1 MKFRLRFRH
10 VVRLAGGL
18 VVLLL
23 AGALVAWYVS
33 PEVRYVARAAV
44 EEAGILWRRRP
55 IERVV
60 ADPATP
66 PATRGKLELVRAARS
81 FAADSLGLL
90 AGESFTTYATVARDT
105 LVLVLSASRSD
116 RLAEKRWVYPI
127 VGSVPYKGFFSF
139 DAALREARELE
150 REGMDTYLRVADA
163 FSTLGWF
170 NDPLL
175 STVMDE
181 DSVDLAATVIHEL
194 LHNTLFV
201 PGHVDFNE
209 SFATFVGYRGAE
221 RLFQSRG
228 DTRLAARA
236 AARWR
241 DQLRLG
247 RFYAQLLAELE
258 AIYAP
263 GLSGPLVREQ
273 RQRVFREAAAQL
285 RGPTGRAL
293 ETIDGA
299 RFAEQPI
306 NNAVIIAR
314 RLYLTNL
321 DRFDALYGRLGRDLR
336 GVVAA
341 VKEHTA
347 SGGNPWEVLA
357 AR

>member
-1 MKFRLRFRH
+1 MKYRFRWRH
-10 VVRLAGGL
+10 VWRAAGILA
-18 VVLLL
+18 VL
-23 AGALVAWYVS
+23 AVAASLVAWYVS
-33 PEVRYVARAAV
+33 PDVRYVARAAV

-55 IERVV
+55 IVDVV

-66 PATRGKLELVRAARS
+66 PVTRGKLELVRAARG

-90 AGESFTTYATVARDT
+90 AGESFTTYATIARDT

-116 RLAEKRWVYPI
+116 RLAEKRWIYPI

-150 REGMDTYLRVADA
+150 REGMDTYLRTADA

-175 STVMDE
+175 STMMDE
-181 DSVDLAATVIHEL
+181 DSIDLAATVIHEL
-194 LHNTLFV
+194 VHNTLFV

-209 SFATFVGYRGAE
+209 SFASFVGYRGAE
-221 RLFQSRG
+221 RFFQVRG
-228 DTRLAARA
+228 EAPLAARA

-247 RFYAQLLAELE
+247 RFYQQLFEELE

-263 GLSGPLVREQ
+263 GLAGPSVREQ
-273 RQRVFREAAAQL
+273 RQQVFRDAAAQL

-299 RFAEQPI
+299 RLAEQPI

-314 RLYLTNL
+314 RLYVTNFEAF
-321 DRFDALYGRLGRDLR
+321 DRLYAASRRDLKR
-336 GVVAA
+336 MIAEVQRRATGAPDPWAA
-341 VKEHTA
+341 
-347 SGGNPWEVLA
+347 L
-357 AR
+357 R

>member
-1 MKFRLRFRH
+1 VRFRLRWRRI
-10 VVRLAGGL
+10 VRLFGVLVGL
-18 VVLLL
+18 AFVAV
-23 AGALVAWYVS
+23 LVAWYVS
-33 PEVRYVARAAV
+33 PDVRYVVRAAV

-55 IERVV
+55 IARVV

-66 PATRGKLELVRAARS
+66 PVTRGKLALVVAARG

-90 AGESFTTYATVARDT
+90 AGESFTTYSTVARDT

-116 RLAEKRWVYPI
+116 RLAEKRWTYPI

-181 DSVDLAATVIHEL
+181 DSVGLAATVIHEL
-194 LHNTLFV
+194 VHNTLFV

-209 SFATFVGYRGAE
+209 SFANFVGYRGAE
-221 RLFQSRG
+221 RFFQARG
-228 DTRLAARA
+228 EARLAARA

-247 RFYAQLLAELE
+247 RFYQQLFERLE

-263 GLSGPLVREQ
+263 GLAGPSVREQ
-273 RQRVFREAAAQL
+273 RQQVFRAAAAQL

-321 DRFDALYGRLGRDLR
+321 ETFDRLYAAHRRDLKAVIAEVQR
-336 GVVAA
+336 RAA
-341 VKEHTA
+341 GA
-347 SGGNPWEVLA
+347 ADPWA
-357 AR
+357 AMR

>member
-1 MKFRLRFRH
+1 MKFRPRLKS
-10 VVRLAGGL
+10 VVRLAGVL
-18 VVLLL
+18 AVLLL
-23 AGALVAWYVS
+23 AAALVAWYVS
-33 PEVRYVARAAV
+33 PDVRYVARAAV

-60 ADPATP
+60 TDPATP
-66 PATRGKLELVRAARS
+66 PVTRGKLELVLAARG
-81 FAADSLGLL
+81 FAADSLGLR
-90 AGESFTTYATVARDT
+90 AGESFTTYSTVARDT

-116 RLAEKRWVYPI
+116 RLAEKRWTYPI

-139 DAALREARELE
+139 DVALREARELE
-150 REGMDTYLRVADA
+150 RAGMDTYLRVADA

-201 PGHVDFNE
+201 PGYVDFNE

-221 RLFQSRG
+221 RFFQSRG
-228 DTRLAARA
+228 EAPLAARA

-241 DQLRLG
+241 DELRLA
-247 RFYAQLLAELE
+247 RFYALLHAELE
-258 AIYAP
+258 AVYAP

-273 RQRVFREAAAQL
+273 RQRVFRDAAAEL
-285 RGPTGRAL
+285 RGPTGRTL

-306 NNAVIIAR
+306 NNAVVIAR

-321 DRFDALYGRLGRDLR
+321 DRFDSLYARLGRDLR
-336 GVVAA
+336 GAVAA
-341 VKEHTA
+341 VRERTA
-347 SGGNPWEVLA
+347 WAALA
-357 AR
+357 GR